1 MNHFEM
7 VEELVNKANIS
18 YQEAKDA
25 LEAADW
31 NMLEAML
38 MLEKAG
44 RVNASCFNSK
54 KSGNFK
60 AGCSKFAGS
69 VCGFIHKC
77 NSNNFVVSRNGQSVI
92 NLPITLA
99 IIIAL
104 LACHIAIPVM
114 ILALFFGFRY
124 SFTGPDFSN
133 GCKINNIMAKAS
145 SAAESVKNN
154 VRCSETNVNLNEDK

>member
-25 LEAADW
+25 LETADW

-44 RVNASCFNSK
+44 RVNASCCSAK
-54 KSGNFK
+54 KSGSFK
-60 AGCSKFAGS
+60 ACCGKFASS
-69 VCGFIHKC
+69 VHGFIRKC
-77 NSNNFVVSRNGQSVI
+77 NSNNFIVSRDGKSVI
-92 NLPITLA
+92 TLPITLA
-99 IIIAL
+99 LIIIL
-104 LACHIAIPVM
+104 ISCEFSLPIM

-124 SFTGPDFSN
+124 SFIGPDFAN
-133 GCKINNIMAKAS
+133 GCKANNIMAKAS
-145 SAAESVKNN
+145 SAAESVKNS
-154 VRCSETNVNLNEDK
+154 VKCGETNVNLNEEK